1 MEPLLDTPA
10 FRTYALCSSILALK
24 MILSAFYTG
33 SRRQR
38 HQAYVNPEDAEV
50 FGKGGVRAGTK
61 EAPEVAH
68 ALRIQRND
76 LENIPAFFA
85 IGLVYVLAGATPRG
99 AAAYFWLFTLVRV
112 AHTVVYMRN
121 LQPWRAICY
130 GVGVLCMLGMIT
142 QILRAVL

>member
-1 MEPLLDTPA
+1 MEPLLTTPA

-24 MILSAFYTG
+24 MLFSAVYTG
-33 SRRQR
+33 TRRGK
-38 HQAYVNPEDAEV
+38 HQAYINAEDAAT
-50 FGKGGVRAGTK
+50 FGKTGVRAGAE
-61 EAPEVAH
+61 EAPAVAH

-85 IGLVYVLAGATPRG
+85 IGLIYVLAGATPRG
-99 AAAYFWLFTLVRV
+99 ATAYFWVFTLARV
-112 AHTVVYMRN
+112 VHTAAYMRN

-130 GVGVLCMLGMIT
+130 GVGALCMLGMIT